1 LYKIAKMDI
10 QTIDN
15 QIIIKLPASIDL
27 QGVQRLIN
35 YLLYKEATKDS
46 QAKQEDVDQL
56 AREVNKQ
63 WWQENK
69 HRFLPE

>member
-1 LYKIAKMDI
+1 MTIER
-10 QTIDN
+10 IDN
-15 QIIIKLPASIDL
+15 QIVIKIPETVDME
-27 QGVQRLIN
+27 GVQRLLN

-46 QAKQEDVDQL
+46 NAKQDAVDEL

-63 WWQENK
+63 WWEKNK